1 MTNNDE
7 QFNITDP
14 PQTEQ
19 AADVNV
25 ASQKEDESG
34 KPTVIAKKRTK
45 AEIAINIALW
55 VAIAVLLVAVILRLF
70 VFNTVEVD
78 GASMNPTYESGNVVT
93 VNKAAAPHRGDVAV
107 FYKHEVSNKFFA
119 QFAKREEC
127 AEGQPYEKLIKRV
140 VAVEGDKIWIQRVA
154 ESGDDVMYEVVIDTA
169 DGNRLFED
177 YYVKKGELLDKEN
190 YYLHSDIGFTHLG
203 KLENCTEQ
211 NPFVVSKG
219 CFFAMGDNR
228 TNSKDSR
235 EFGEFKMSQI
245 FGVVLDK

>member
-1 MTNNDE
+1 
-7 QFNITDP
+7 
-14 PQTEQ
+14 
-19 AADVNV
+19 
-25 ASQKEDESG
+25 
-34 KPTVIAKKRTK
+34 
-45 AEIAINIALW
+45 
-55 VAIAVLLVAVILRLF
+55 
-70 VFNTVEVD
+70 
-78 GASMNPTYESGNVVT
+78 
-93 VNKAAAPHRGDVAV
+93 
-107 FYKHEVSNKFFA
+107 
-119 QFAKREEC
+119 
-127 AEGQPYEKLIKRV
+127 
-140 VAVEGDKIWIQRVA
+140 
-154 ESGDDVMYEVVIDTA
+154 MYEVVIDTA